1 MRLRTIAQQ
10 YDSGLSQSE
19 KIMAT
24 NNNSKRTWMII
35 GGAVVL
41 IFGGLF
47 LAKKMEWI
55 GKVEPTEVE
64 FAKVSRST
72 IIEKVS
78 ASGKIQPEVE
88 VKLSP
93 DVSGEIVSLNVAE
106 GDSVVAGQELL
117 KIRPDNY
124 VSLLARAEAQMNA
137 TKANMEQSKA
147 VLAQSEARLSKA
159 KIDYDRNA
167 KLHNDKVISDADFD
181 QFVSAYTVA
190 KQDLEAAKANVNA
203 ANYNVKSSQATLKE
217 AKTNLTKTTIYA
229 PQSGIISK
237 LNVELGER
245 VVGTSQ
251 MAGTEMLRIANL
263 NKMEVRVNVNEND
276 ITRVSIGDT
285 VLIDVDAF
293 SSSERKFKGVVY
305 EIASSANS
313 SGTASAVSNDAVT
326 EFEVK
331 IRVLRSSYADLIK
344 GKLSYPL
351 KPGMTA
357 SVEIL
362 TNRKENIATVPLSSV
377 TTREI
382 GAEVK
387 EGEKKEEDGTNA
399 TNSNDALEAKKRKE
413 NTKEVVFVMEK
424 GKAKMIQVKTG
435 ISDFENIEIV
445 SGLKEGQEIIAG
457 PYATVAKKLK
467 EGDLV
472 KKKDPKAAEKAADK
486 K

>member
-1 MRLRTIAQQ
+1 
-10 YDSGLSQSE
+10 
-19 KIMAT
+19 
-24 NNNSKRTWMII
+24 MII

-167 KLHNDKVISDADFD
+167 KLHKDKVISDADFD

-382 GAEVK
+382 GAASA

-399 TNSNDALEAKKRKE
+399 TNSNEALEAKKRKD

-445 SGLKEGQEIIAG
+445 SGLKDGQEIIAG

>member
-1 MRLRTIAQQ
+1 MNNKKTWIIIA
-10 YDSGLSQSE
+10 G
-19 KIMAT
+19 
-24 NNNSKRTWMII
+24 
-35 GGAVVL
+35 VVIL
-41 IFGGLF
+41 IFGGLA

-55 GKVEPTEVE
+55 GKAEPTEVE
-64 FAKVSRST
+64 YAKVVKAT
-72 IIEKVS
+72 IVEKVS

-88 VKLSP
+88 VKVSP
-93 DVSGEIVSLNVAE
+93 DVSGEIVSLKVAE

-124 VSLLARAEAQMNA
+124 VSLLARAEAQVNA
-137 TKANMEQSKA
+137 QKAGSEQSKA

-159 KIDYDRNA
+159 KIDFDRNNR
-167 KLHNDKVISDADFD
+167 LHKDKVISDSDFD
-181 QFVSAYTVA
+181 QFQSAYLVA
-190 KQDLEAAKANVNA
+190 KQDLEAAKANVKA
-203 ANYNVKSSQATLKE
+203 ANFNVKSAEAAFKE

-263 NKMEVRVNVNEND
+263 NNMEVRVNVNETD
-276 ITRVSIGDT
+276 ITRVSLGDT

-305 EIASSANS
+305 EVASSANS
-313 SGTASAVSNDAVT
+313 SGTAQSVTTDAVT

-331 IRVLRSSYADLIK
+331 IRVLRSSYADLIQ

-362 TNRKENIATVPLSSV
+362 TNTKSNILTVPLSSV
-377 TTREI
+377 TTREL
-382 GAEVK
+382 GAPKDAK
-387 EGEKKEEDGTNA
+387 EGEDKSGDAAVVTTQEDANT
-399 TNSNDALEAKKRKE
+399 AKKRKDS
-413 NTKEVVFVMEK
+413 TKEVVFVEEK
-424 GKAKMIQVKTG
+424 GKAKQVVVKTG
-435 ISDFENIEIV
+435 ISDFENIEII
-445 SGLKEGQEIIAG
+445 SGLKEGQEIISG

-467 EGDLV
+467 DGEVV
-472 KKKDPKAAEKAADK
+472 KKKDAKKAEKK
-486 K
+486 

>member
-1 MRLRTIAQQ
+1 
-10 YDSGLSQSE
+10 
-19 KIMAT
+19 MAT

-167 KLHNDKVISDADFD
+167 KLHKDKVISDADFD

-362 TNRKENIATVPLSSV
+362 TNRKENIATVPLSAV

-387 EGEKKEEDGTNA
+387 EGEKKEDDGTNS

-445 SGLKEGQEIIAG
+445 NGLKDGQEIIAG

>member
-1 MRLRTIAQQ
+1 
-10 YDSGLSQSE
+10 
-19 KIMAT
+19 
-24 NNNSKRTWMII
+24 MII

-64 FAKVSRST
+64 FAKASRTT

-362 TNRKENIATVPLSSV
+362 TNRKDNTLTVPLSSV

-382 GAEVK
+382 GAVA
-387 EGEKKEEDGTNA
+387 EGEKKEEDGTNS
-399 TNSNDALEAKKRKE
+399 TNANDALEAKKRKE

-445 SGLKEGQEIIAG
+445 SGLKDGQEIIAG

-472 KKKDPKAAEKAADK
+472 KKKDLKAAEKAADK

>member
-1 MRLRTIAQQ
+1 M
-10 YDSGLSQSE
+10 
-19 KIMAT
+19 
-24 NNNSKRTWMII
+24 
-35 GGAVVL
+35 VL

-64 FAKVSRST
+64 FAKASRST

-167 KLHNDKVISDADFD
+167 KLHKDKVISDADFD

-362 TNRKENIATVPLSSV
+362 TNRKDNTLTVPLSSV

-382 GAEVK
+382 GAVA
-387 EGEKKEEDGTNA
+387 EGEKKEEDGTNS
-399 TNSNDALEAKKRKE
+399 TNANDALEAKKRKE

-445 SGLKEGQEIIAG
+445 SGLKDGQEIISG

-472 KKKDPKAAEKAADK
+472 KKKDPEAAEKAADK

>member
-1 MRLRTIAQQ
+1 M
-10 YDSGLSQSE
+10 
-19 KIMAT
+19 
-24 NNNSKRTWMII
+24 
-35 GGAVVL
+35 L
-41 IFGGLF
+41 IFGGLA

-64 FAKVSRST
+64 FAQVVRGT
-72 IIEKVS
+72 IVEKVS

-88 VKLSP
+88 VKVSP

-106 GDSVVAGQELL
+106 GDSVVAGQEIL

-124 VSLLARAEAQMNA
+124 VSLLARAEAQVNA
-137 TKANMEQSKA
+137 QKAGSEQSKA

-159 KIDYDRNA
+159 KIDFDRNDR
-167 KLHNDKVISDADFD
+167 LHKDKVISDSDFD
-181 QFVSAYTVA
+181 QFQSAYIVA
-190 KQDLEAAKANVNA
+190 KQDLEAARANVKA
-203 ANYNVKSSQATLKE
+203 ANFNVKSAEAAFKE

-263 NKMEVRVNVNEND
+263 NNMEVRVNVNEND
-276 ITRVSIGDT
+276 ITRVSLGDT
-285 VLIDVDAF
+285 VMIDVDAF
-293 SSSERKFKGVVY
+293 SSSDRKFMGVVY
-305 EIASSANS
+305 EVASSANS
-313 SGTASAVSNDAVT
+313 SGTAAAVSNDAVT

-331 IRVLRSSYADLIK
+331 IRILRSSYADLVK

-362 TNRKENIATVPLSSV
+362 TNRKSNILTVPLAAV

-382 GAEVK
+382 GAEK
-387 EGEKKEEDGTNA
+387 KTEGEKPSEDGATVTTQDDANA
-399 TNSNDALEAKKRKE
+399 ARKRKE
-413 NTKEVVFVMEK
+413 SIREVVFVEEK
-424 GKAKMIQVKTG
+424 GKVKQVEVKTG
-435 ISDFENIEIV
+435 ISDFEHIEIV
-445 SGLKEGQEIIAG
+445 SGLKDGQKIISG
-457 PYATVAKKLK
+457 PYATVAKKLN

-472 KKKDPKAAEKAADK
+472 KKKDEKKKSDK
-486 K
+486 

>member
-1 MRLRTIAQQ
+1 
-10 YDSGLSQSE
+10 
-19 KIMAT
+19 
-24 NNNSKRTWMII
+24 MII

-41 IFGGLF
+41 IFGGLL

-64 FAKVSRST
+64 FTKVSRST

-147 VLAQSEARLSKA
+147 VLAQSDARLSKA

-167 KLHNDKVISDADFD
+167 KLHKDKVISDADFD

-203 ANYNVKSSQATLKE
+203 ANYNVKSSEAALKE

-276 ITRVSIGDT
+276 ITRVSLGDT

-313 SGTASAVSNDAVT
+313 SGASAVSNDAVT

-362 TNRKENIATVPLSSV
+362 TNRKENIATVPLSAV

-382 GAEVK
+382 GAEAK
-387 EGEKKEEDGTNA
+387 EGMKKEEDGTNA

-445 SGLKEGQEIIAG
+445 SGLNDGQEIIAG

-467 EGDLV
+467 EGELV
-472 KKKDPKAAEKAADK
+472 KKKDQKATEKAADK

>member
-1 MRLRTIAQQ
+1 
-10 YDSGLSQSE
+10 
-19 KIMAT
+19 MAT

-167 KLHNDKVISDADFD
+167 KLHKDKVISDADFD

-362 TNRKENIATVPLSSV
+362 TNRKENIATVPLSAV

-387 EGEKKEEDGTNA
+387 EGEKKEDDGTNS

-445 SGLKEGQEIIAG
+445 SGLKDGQEIIAG

>member
-10 YDSGLSQSE
+10 CDSGLSQSE
-19 KIMAT
+19 TIMAT

-167 KLHNDKVISDADFD
+167 KLHKDKVISDADFD

-445 SGLKEGQEIIAG
+445 NGLKDGQEIIAG

-472 KKKDPKAAEKAADK
+472 KKKDPKAAEKAAEK

>member
-1 MRLRTIAQQ
+1 
-10 YDSGLSQSE
+10 
-19 KIMAT
+19 
-24 NNNSKRTWMII
+24 
-35 GGAVVL
+35 
-41 IFGGLF
+41 
-47 LAKKMEWI
+47 
-55 GKVEPTEVE
+55 
-64 FAKVSRST
+64 
-72 IIEKVS
+72 
-78 ASGKIQPEVE
+78 
-88 VKLSP
+88 
-93 DVSGEIVSLNVAE
+93 
-106 GDSVVAGQELL
+106 VAGQELL

-167 KLHNDKVISDADFD
+167 KLHKDKVISDADFD

-362 TNRKENIATVPLSSV
+362 TNRKENIATVPLSAV

-387 EGEKKEEDGTNA
+387 EGEKKEDDGTNA

-445 SGLKEGQEIIAG
+445 NGLKDGQEIIAG